1 LTKEQFTKIQQYMD
15 AKQALF
21 EKATS
26 KELKFKLQMEIEN
39 AERAI
44 RDLYSKREQKIIN
57 RSIFAARSDFKLKDT
72 TNMLLKEEI
81 FYSQLIELLISNQKN
96 FYSTLQNPQST
107 PRAIEQSLKTA
118 HKTLKFKEAV
128 PELLD
133 LEENKHGP
141 FQPAHK
147 TLKFKEAVPELLDL
161 EENKHGPF
169 QPNDTAELP
178 DELAQILVAQ
188 KKAEIVETK

>member
-1 LTKEQFTKIQQYMD
+1 MENYDYSDILELLHSEKYNPELQLLTKEQFTKIQQYMD

-96 FYSTLQNPQST
+96 FYTTLQNLQST
-107 PRAIEQSLKTA
+107 PLAIEQSLKTA

-133 LEENKHGP
+133 LK
-141 FQPAHK
+141 
-147 TLKFKEAVPELLDL
+147 
-161 EENKHGPF
+161 ENKHGPF

-178 DELAQILVAQ
+178 NELAQILVAQ